1 MSNLALLGGRR
12 SIIKKFEPYRSMGSE
27 EEAAVARVM
36 QSGNISEFLGVWGEY
51 FDGGPRIREFEQ
63 AWSKRF
69 NVKHAISVNSATSGL
84 FAAMGAIGISPGDE
98 VIVPPYTMSATV
110 MAPLVYGGIPVFA
123 DIDPDTFCVNVAEV
137 EKLITPKTKAILA
150 VNLFGHP
157 AELARL
163 RKIADERRIYLVE
176 DNAQGPLA
184 AENGELAGT
193 IGHIG
198 IFSLNYHKHIHTGEG
213 GVCVSENDELSLRLR
228 LIRNHGENA
237 VEPAGI
243 TNLSNLIGCNYRQTE
258 IGAAIGIEQLKKL
271 DILVDQRERVA
282 VRLSEALADV
292 PGLTPPAI
300 RGGCRHVFYVWSA
313 KYNADE
319 VAGVSREVLK
329 AALEAEGL
337 GAFGSYVKPLYLLPI
352 FQKRVAIGDQGFPF
366 NLSNA
371 YYAKG
376 ICPVTERMFEKEL
389 LVFPLCSYRLHVKD
403 VDVVASAIRKVFENK
418 DELLRYARNA
428 IKSNAEP
435 RTNT

>member
-1 MSNLALLGGRR
+1 MSNLALLGGQA
-12 SIIKKFEPYRSMGSE
+12 SVMKKFGPYRSIGKE
-27 EEAAVARVM
+27 EEAAVAQVM
-36 QSGNISEFLGVWGEY
+36 ESGNISEFLGVWGEY
-51 FDGGPRIREFEQ
+51 FGGGPRIREFEK

-69 NVKHAISVNSATSGL
+69 NVKHSISVNSATSGL
-84 FAAMGAIGISPGDE
+84 FAAMGAIGVSPGDE

-123 DIDPDTFCVNVAEV
+123 DIDSDTFCLDAGHI

-157 AELARL
+157 AELTRL

-184 AENGELAGT
+184 EENGKLAGT

-213 GVCVSENDELSLRLR
+213 GVCVTEDDELALRLR

-258 IGAAIGIEQLKKL
+258 IGAAIGIEQLKKI
-271 DILVDQRERVA
+271 DSLVDEREKFA
-282 VRLSEALADV
+282 IKLSEALADV
-292 PGLTPPAI
+292 PGLTPPAT
-300 RGGCRHVFYVWSA
+300 RKDCRHVFYVWSA
-313 KYNADE
+313 KYNANE
-319 VAGVSREVLK
+319 VAGVSREVVK

-352 FQKRVAIGDQGFPF
+352 FQRKVAIGDQGFPF
-366 NLSNA
+366 NLSDVT
-371 YYAKG
+371 YSKG

-389 LVFPLCSYRLHVKD
+389 LVFPLCSYDLHVKD

-418 DELLRYARNA
+418 DELVRYARHA
-428 IKSNAEP
+428 AE
-435 RTNT
+435 TVDLS